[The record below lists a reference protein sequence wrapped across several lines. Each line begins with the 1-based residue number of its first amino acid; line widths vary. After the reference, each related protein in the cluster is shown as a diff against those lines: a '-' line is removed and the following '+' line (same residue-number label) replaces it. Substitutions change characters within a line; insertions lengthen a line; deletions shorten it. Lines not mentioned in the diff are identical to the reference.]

1 MTVTITNNGD
11 GTSTYKFEVT
21 STNQRIMDTVEAAAR
36 YWYGV
41 GIGNITDE
49 DGILVDFDDLTNQ
62 QKLAIPNKATIAH
75 HRDAAR
81 SYDANT
87 AAEAARQAAL
97 DSAETKFIPEE

>member
-1 MTVTITNNGD
+1 MTVRMINNGD
-11 GTSTYKFEVT
+11 GTITYQFEVT
-21 STNQRIMDTVEAAAR
+21 HESQRVLDTAEVAGR

-41 GIGNITDE
+41 GYGQVRDE
-49 DGILVDFDDLTNQ
+49 FGIVIPFDDLTNQ
-62 QKLAIPNKATIAH
+62 QKLAILNKAIIAY

-81 SYDANT
+81 AYDANT